1 MNTSERITEYL
12 EKGGL
17 FNPELMEHQA
27 VRDLLMDCRKEVD
40 RLVLRE
46 RSLMRQN
53 DQLRATVAFQTYNTI

>member
-40 RLVLRE
+40 RLTNRE
-46 RSLMRQN
+46 RMLMSQN
-53 DQLRATVAFQTYNTI
+53 NLLRATITFQTYNTL